1 MQTAPVLAVLVCHDG
16 ETWLPRV
23 LNALRDSSVRP
34 QLVVA
39 VDTGSRDKTPALLAA
54 ASGEG
59 GVIDAVLTL
68 PRGSG
73 YAEAVARGVD
83 HADTALGQDPDWL
96 WLLHDDSAP
105 EEDCLA
111 ALLNTAEAAPSAGAL
126 GPLAV
131 DWGDPQLI
139 VDAGLSLDA
148 SGHLRG
154 GMGLD
159 NSEHVEQSTEVLAM
173 PSAGM
178 LVRRSVYDNLDG
190 FDEAFQ
196 VFAEDVDFGWRVNV
210 SGRTVVCVPRARIRH
225 VRALTDGARP
235 AAALTDA
242 APAIDSVAAARR
254 LGGLR
259 TFLVNCSQLSY
270 RIGVPRLVT
279 LCLLRGM
286 AYFVIKDMSRSRVE
300 FAAVRYL
307 LGGSAD
313 LRAGRERR
321 AQERVVAAAAG
332 NRKTSVRGLF
342 VGRFTRLRFALHQ
355 LVLVMVRRRMA
366 SEVALGRLPDTAQAR
381 PTTWVPADELRA
393 ATFAGGRTRDVV
405 AVPLDE
411 LPAPVPAKEA
421 TGRAPA
427 LPRPSPGVA
436 AAQGGLVFVEVDR
449 KRILAATLFAPP
461 LVLGLVMVALALAV
475 NWQRLGLDLTGG
487 RLLPVAGLG
496 EVWSAYLASWHST
509 GGGTTAQVPAALAVI
524 GALGAPL
531 ASFGGP
537 AAAVALLFFADIP
550 VAALSAYA
558 ATRRMRVQRWVRAL
572 LAAVY
577 ALLPAGTAAVA
588 QGRVDVVVAHMV
600 LPLIC
605 TGVAG
610 VLAPRK
616 GGERW
621 LPTAVQTALGLTLLG
636 AFSPLGHVLV
646 LAGLL
651 LGFVFVHS
659 DVSLG
664 RRVAGMAVVVLLP
677 IGLLAPWL
685 ITLAGAGRALLL
697 HGIGARLPE
706 VAVTSGE
713 LALLHPG
720 GVGAIP
726 VGGGLLLVAA
736 LVSLVVRPTWR
747 AATGCGIVLIGAAGV
762 AAVLILPVAPVGGGA
777 PRHGWAGVPL
787 LVVGIGLLAI
797 LLAVAQRDRAS
808 RPRGPAG
815 SAGLGGRIAVG
826 LGVGGLI
833 VFMVSALIAGRE
845 GPLRSADTVR
855 LAAPIAAELA
865 RTGESVLVLATDG
878 DPPRVR
884 AGRMPSF
891 GDDDLP
897 LPAGSVQRLYGWQN
911 VFLTAPGPANAVR
924 DTVAAVSASGVRF
937 LVLPHGYVPDGILE
951 AGGELVTT
959 APPLSDGRQVV
970 RLRPTG
976 GPVVLIAPEL
986 SERAI
991 GGKPPIGDIE
1001 GEGIAVVDA
1010 QLPDVRL
1017 RVSDGPGGRLL
1028 VLAAT
1033 FQPGWRAT
1041 VNGQPA
1047 DIVPAWGHQ
1056 VAVEMPTRAAE
1067 VVVDV
1072 PQPVRTMLLLV
1083 QIGGLLF
1090 TALTALPARRPR
1102 TAANR

>member
-16 ETWLPRV
+16 ATWLPRV
-23 LNALRDSSVRP
+23 LAALRDSSVRP
-34 QLVVA
+34 QRVVA
-39 VDTGSRDKTPALLAA
+39 VDTGSRDKTPALLTAA
-54 ASGEG
+54 AGEG
-59 GVIDAVLTL
+59 GVIDAVVTL

-83 HADTALGQDPDWL
+83 HADTVFVEDPDWL

-178 LVRRSVYDNLDG
+178 LVRRTVYDNLDG
-190 FDEAFQ
+190 LDEAFQ

-210 SGRTVVCVPRARIRH
+210 AGRTVLCVPRARIRH
-225 VRALTDGARP
+225 VRALTDGERP
-235 AAALTDA
+235 AAALADA

-259 TFLVNCSQLSY
+259 TFLVNCSPLSY
-270 RIGVPRLVT
+270 RIGVPRLVM
-279 LCLLRGM
+279 LCLLRGIG
-286 AYFVIKDMSRSRVE
+286 FFLIKDMSRSRVE

-321 AQERVVAAAAG
+321 AQERAVAAAG
-332 NRKTSVRGLF
+332 GSRKTSVRGLF
-342 VGRFTRLRFALHQ
+342 VGRLTRLRYAWHQ
-355 LVLVMVRRRMA
+355 LVLVLVRRRMA
-366 SEVALGRLPDTAQAR
+366 SEVAFGRLPDTAQTR

-411 LPAPVPAKEA
+411 LPSPVGAGEEAKE
-421 TGRAPA
+421 RAPA
-427 LPRPSPGVA
+427 LPRPSPGVSA
-436 AAQGGLVFVEVDR
+436 AHGGLVFIEVDR
-449 KRILAATLFAPP
+449 RRILAATLFAPP
-461 LVLGLVMVALALAV
+461 LVLGLVMIALALAV
-475 NWQRLGLDLTGG
+475 NWHRLGLDLTGG
-487 RLLPVAGLG
+487 RLLPVADLG
-496 EVWSAYLASWHST
+496 DVWSAYLASWHST

-531 ASFGGP
+531 AAVGGSS
-537 AAAVALLFFADIP
+537 AAVALLFFADIP

-572 LAAVY
+572 LAAAY
-577 ALLPAGTAAVA
+577 ALLPAATAAVA

-600 LPLIC
+600 LPLVC
-605 TGVAG
+605 AGVTG

-616 GGERW
+616 SGERW
-621 LPTAVQTALGLTLLG
+621 MPTAVQTALGLTVLG

-646 LAGLL
+646 LAGLV

-659 DVSLG
+659 SSPLG
-664 RRVAGMAVVVLLP
+664 RRIAGVVVVVLLP

-706 VAVTSGE
+706 VAVGSGE

-720 GVGAIP
+720 GVGALP
-726 VGGGLLLVAA
+726 VGGLLLIAA
-736 LVSLVVRPTWR
+736 LVALVVRPTWR
-747 AATGCGIVLIGAAGV
+747 AATGCGIVLIGGAGV
-762 AAVLILPVAPVGGGA
+762 AAVLMLPVAPVGGGA

-787 LVVGIGLLAI
+787 LVVGIGLIAI
-797 LLAVAQRDRAS
+797 LLAVVQRDRVS
-808 RPRGPAG
+808 RPAG
-815 SAGLGGRIAVG
+815 SAGLGGRIVVG
-826 LGVGGLI
+826 LGIGGL
-833 VFMVSALIAGRE
+833 VLLVASAVIAGRE

-865 RTGESVLVLATDG
+865 RTGESVLVIGVDG
-878 DPPRVR
+878 DPPRMR

-897 LPAGSVQRLYGWQN
+897 LPPGSVDRLYRWQD
-911 VFLTAPGPANAVR
+911 VFLTAPGPPNAVR
-924 DTVAAVSASGVRF
+924 DTVAAATAAGVRF

-959 APPLSDGRQVV
+959 APPLADGRQVV
-970 RLRPTG
+970 RLRPVG
-976 GPVVLIAPEL
+976 GQVVLIAPEL
-986 SERAI
+986 SQRAI
-991 GGKPPIGDIE
+991 DGKAPIGDIE

-1010 QLPDVRL
+1010 RLPDVRL

-1033 FQPGWRAT
+1033 FEPGWRAA
-1041 VNGQPA
+1041 VNGEPRG
-1047 DIVPAWGHQ
+1047 IVPAWGHQ
-1056 VAVEMPTRAAE
+1056 VAVEVPTRAAE

-1090 TALTALPARRPR
+1090 TALTAIPARRPR
-1102 TAANR
+1102 PAASR